1 MAHRAGLTINAIRN
15 NPYDLVPNLAGRN
28 DLSASS
34 LARSVKFRGLVFG
47 DEVGASPHTLP
58 FLGLETYADQL
69 QLLGSI
75 SKATTVRKFI
85 KTLPKGDS
93 RI

>member
-1 MAHRAGLTINAIRN
+1 MAYNAGMTITAIRN
-15 NPYDLVPNLAGRN
+15 NPYDLVPNIAGGN
-28 DLSASS
+28 DISGSS

-69 QLLGSI
+69 QLLGDREKS
-75 SKATTVRKFI
+75 ATVRKFI
-85 KTLPKGDS
+85 KTLPQGDS

>member
-1 MAHRAGLTINAIRN
+1 MGLT
-15 NPYDLVPNLAGRN
+15 
-28 DLSASS
+28 
-34 LARSVKFRGLVFG
+34 FG
-47 DEVGASPHTLP
+47 KEVGASPHTLP

-69 QLLGSI
+69 QLLGNIEKSTI
-75 SKATTVRKFI
+75 VRKFI